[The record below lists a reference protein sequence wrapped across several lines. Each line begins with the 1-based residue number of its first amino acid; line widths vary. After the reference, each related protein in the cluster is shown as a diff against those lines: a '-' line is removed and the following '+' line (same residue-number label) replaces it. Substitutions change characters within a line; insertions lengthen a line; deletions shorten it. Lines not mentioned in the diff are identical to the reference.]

1 MANADSMSC
10 QTGGKS
16 AIEVVLIASCLL
28 RTNNF
33 HVDSMMVLNIAHRGA
48 RSLAPENTLLAA
60 RRGLEAGADLWE
72 TDLAVTRDEPLVLLH
87 DDLLGRTTDVA
98 QRYPE
103 RAYDPFTTFSL
114 AEIRT
119 LDAGSWFL
127 ESDPHGQIAAGAVS
141 ETDQKACRGVQV
153 PTLEEAF
160 VFTRDAG
167 WKLNLE
173 LKALPAPMDRFPV
186 VPRMLEMVDRV
197 GLGPDQILIS
207 SFNHTWLEEVQSR
220 RPALETQALIG
231 YYSDRP
237 LDWGPLTFHTYNVRH
252 TLIRDQDIVARKQ
265 QGLTINLFTVNDAM
279 DMRRFMALGVD
290 GLITDFPQRLALLR

>member
-1 MANADSMSC
+1 MSC

-16 AIEVVLIASCLL
+16 AIEVVLIASYLL

-33 HVDSMMVLNIAHRGA
+33 HLDSMMVLNIAHRGA

-72 TDLAVTRDEPLVLLH
+72 TDLAVTRDEQLILFH

-103 RAYDPFTTFSL
+103 RAGDPFTTFSL
-114 AEIRT
+114 AEIRA
-119 LDAGSWFL
+119 LDAGSWFV
-127 ESDPHGQIAAGAVS
+127 EGDPHGQIAAGAVS
-141 ETDQKACRGVQV
+141 ETDQKACRGARV
-153 PTLEEAF
+153 PTLEEAL

-173 LKALPAPMDRFPV
+173 LKSLPAPMSTFPV

-207 SFNHTWLEEVQSR
+207 SFNHAWLEEVRAR
-220 RPALETQALIG
+220 RPELEIQALIG

-237 LDWGPLTFHTYNVRH
+237 LDWGPLAFNTYNVRH
-252 TLIRDQDIVARKQ
+252 TLIQDEDIVARKQ
-265 QGLTINLFTVNDAM
+265 QGLTINLFTVNDAT
-279 DMRRFMALGVD
+279 DMRRFMAFGVD